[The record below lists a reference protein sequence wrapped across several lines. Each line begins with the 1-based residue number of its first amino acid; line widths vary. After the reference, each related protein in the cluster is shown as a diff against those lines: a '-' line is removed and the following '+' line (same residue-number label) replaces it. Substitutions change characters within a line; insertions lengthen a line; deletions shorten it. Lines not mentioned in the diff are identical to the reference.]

1 VRRVRYFG
9 TIKRKR
15 GSNYTSLILIEK
27 VNGGSSD
34 KITTSKRA
42 QDLRKKNAGIL
53 SAFLRFSS
61 LLAKR

>member
-15 GSNYTSLILIEK
+15 GSNNTSLIFIEK

-34 KITTSKRA
+34 KITASKRA
-42 QDLRKKNAGIL
+42 QDLRKKCGLFMRFFAQFV
-53 SAFLRFSS
+53 AFG
-61 LLAKR
+61 